1 MKIQI
6 FKNGWIGFA
15 GADCQLNMTE
25 NHIYLSYYDKKVT
38 QYKNWIYNEINKSKN
53 FIEISKKSHNKIF
66 INKVFMK

>member
-6 FKNGWIGFA
+6 FKKGWISFA

-25 NHIYLSYYDKKVT
+25 NHIYLSYYDKKVM

-53 FIEISKKSHNKIF
+53 FIEISKKSYNKIF